1 MFIKGL
7 MKLKN
12 VLSLEDENEMEFEII
27 IYSGW
32 FVIFLVF
39 LEL

>member
-27 IYSGW
+27 IYSG
-32 FVIFLVF
+32 
-39 LEL
+39 